1 MYNVCMTRD
10 ELFALHQEICT
21 RALVIM
27 RHKSA
32 DYASG
37 TDPFANFKRGEILGF
52 ATAEEGLM
60 LRVVDKVSR
69 ISTFLKKG
77 ELKVSNETVEDSILD
92 VINYMILLHGLLA
105 DKNNRKI

>member
-1 MYNVCMTRD
+1 MTRD
-10 ELFALHQEICT
+10 ELFQLHEDICR

-52 ATAEEGLM
+52 ASAEE
-60 LRVVDKVSR
+60 
-69 ISTFLKKG
+69 
-77 ELKVSNETVEDSILD
+77 
-92 VINYMILLHGLLA
+92 
-105 DKNNRKI
+105 

>member
-1 MYNVCMTRD
+1 
-10 ELFALHQEICT
+10 
-21 RALVIM
+21 M
-27 RHKSA
+27 RNKSA

-37 TDPFANFKRGEILGF
+37 SDPFANFKRGEILGF

-105 DKNNRKI
+105 DKDNRKI

>member
-1 MYNVCMTRD
+1 
-10 ELFALHQEICT
+10 
-21 RALVIM
+21 
-27 RHKSA
+27 
-32 DYASG
+32 
-37 TDPFANFKRGEILGF
+37 
-52 ATAEEGLM
+52 M

>member
-1 MYNVCMTRD
+1 MTRD
-10 ELFALHQEICT
+10 ELFQLHEDICR

-37 TDPFANFKRGEILGF
+37 TYTFANFKRGEILGF
-52 ATAEEGLM
+52 ASAEEGLM
-60 LRVVDKVSR
+60 LRVVDKISR

-77 ELKVSNETVEDSILD
+77 ELKVGNETVQDSILD
-92 VINYMILLHGLLA
+92 VINYMILLQGLLE
-105 DKNNRKI
+105 DKETK

>member
-1 MYNVCMTRD
+1 MYTMTRD
-10 ELFALHQEICT
+10 ELFQLHEDICR

-52 ATAEEGLM
+52 ASAEEGLM
-60 LRVVDKVSR
+60 LRVIDKISR

-77 ELKVSNETVEDSILD
+77 ELKVGNETVQDSILD
-92 VINYMILLHGLLA
+92 VINYMILLQGLLE
-105 DKNNRKI
+105 DKETK